1 MAKYRD
7 FDDDYEYEDDK
18 YIYEDEKTPG
28 HRNVNDYSVEEKN
41 NQKSVRPHKKKKR
54 KRWVMILIFA
64 IEIILLLVLITVWY
78 VVGKLEMIER
88 PAIDRDAI
96 VINRELDDDTIEVLD
111 GYTNILLLGSD
122 ARDNTVEG
130 LNKLGENH
138 TDSIIIA
145 SINNKTKEVRLV
157 SVYRD
162 TVLKFMDT
170 ANTQEVK
177 YNKATDAMFYY
188 GVESAISMINT
199 NLDLDIKDYVMVN
212 WNALIDIVDAV
223 GGIDIE
229 IDENELHWINE
240 YLRDTGK
247 NTGRSYTN
255 VENTG
260 MVHLDGIQ
268 ATAYCRI
275 RYGGGSDFRRTERQ
289 RTVINLVVEKAKNM
303 DIAKLNSAINSV
315 FGNISTSLDVGT
327 ILNLAKSLASYTITE
342 SSGFPTEVT
351 YVTTLKGNT
360 SDRDFVLAK
369 DLAANVTVLH
379 KVLFDVDNYDPTPTV
394 KDINKTIS
402 ELSGAY

>member
-1 MAKYRD
+1 MCIRD
-7 FDDDYEYEDDK
+7 
-18 YIYEDEKTPG
+18 
-28 HRNVNDYSVEEKN
+28 S
-41 NQKSVRPHKKKKR
+41 
-54 KRWVMILIFA
+54 
-64 IEIILLLVLITVWY
+64 
-78 VVGKLEMIER
+78 
-88 PAIDRDAI
+88 
-96 VINRELDDDTIEVLD
+96 
-111 GYTNILLLGSD
+111 
-122 ARDNTVEG
+122 
-130 LNKLGENH
+130 
-138 TDSIIIA
+138 
-145 SINNKTKEVRLV
+145 
-157 SVYRD
+157 
-162 TVLKFMDT
+162 
-170 ANTQEVK
+170 
-177 YNKATDAMFYY
+177 NKATDAMFYY

-303 DIAKLNSAINSV
+303 DITKLNSAINSV